1 MATKPRDPS
10 AVGMPSHPW
19 GLAST
24 CPGRLLV
31 ASTPVL
37 RKALEASNFSGPQ
50 RGGWSHGRVG
60 GGAGTG
66 HTPVI
71 VQMASL
77 SIARAPSPSS
87 PPREAAE
94 GQANPA
100 KSGHSHG
107 HEDGP
112 THQAGATPLRSA
124 AQPSLPGS
132 PSHFLSHCGPLS
144 SSPGPC
150 RPVDLTSLCLL
161 VCLSLSLALQA
172 EGAACAEAMCGSDI
186 GRPERRQAW
195 WRGPMG
201 WGVRS
206 GIGRPERGQAWWRGA
221 QGVGR
226 EARSRVVRA
235 ENTKTHRLAVREQ
248 PGSALLKSDPQQS

>member
-1 MATKPRDPS
+1 MKTGPHIRPEPLHSSQRHNPAS
-10 AVGMPSHPW
+10 QALLLIFSLAVG
-19 GLAST
+19 L
-24 CPGRLLV
+24 C
-31 ASTPVL
+31 
-37 RKALEASNFSGPQ
+37 
-50 RGGWSHGRVG
+50 
-60 GGAGTG
+60 
-66 HTPVI
+66 
-71 VQMASL
+71 
-77 SIARAPSPSS
+77 
-87 PPREAAE
+87 PPRLA
-94 GQANPA
+94 
-100 KSGHSHG
+100 
-107 HEDGP
+107 
-112 THQAGATPLRSA
+112 
-124 AQPSLPGS
+124 
-132 PSHFLSHCGPLS
+132 
-144 SSPGPC
+144 
-150 RPVDLTSLCLL
+150 PVDLTSLCLL